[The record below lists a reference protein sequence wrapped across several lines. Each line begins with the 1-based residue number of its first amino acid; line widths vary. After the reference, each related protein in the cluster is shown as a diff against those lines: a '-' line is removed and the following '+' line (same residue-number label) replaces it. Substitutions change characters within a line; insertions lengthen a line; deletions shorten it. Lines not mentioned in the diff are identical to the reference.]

1 MKTIGNIQ
9 LIWRPGKGS
18 RRIPIGTIRKNVSE
32 GIRFQYNKTGIEE
45 AKKLGFV
52 HYEGFP
58 DTNPEKIYTENVID
72 IFGQRLIRSERADLK
87 EFYDF
92 WNIDTKKR
100 NHKFYM
106 LAFTQ
111 GLLPTDNFEFLAD
124 FNPVD
129 DLSFVTEI
137 TNLTEANI
145 NSEILSLGDKL
156 SYELEPDNLYD
167 KKAVKVYKG
176 DIYLG
181 HIKLIHSKVFHKTHK
196 EFDLTVQAIEK
207 NGVLKRVFLKAT
219 IQP

>member
-18 RRIPIGTIRKNVSE
+18 RRIPIGKIRKNVSE
-32 GIRFQYNKTGIEE
+32 GVRFQYNKKGIEE
-45 AKKLGFV
+45 AMKLGFK

-58 DTNPEKIYTENVID
+58 DTNSEKIYAENVID

-92 WNIDTKKR
+92 WNIDFKR
-100 NHKFYM
+100 RNSKFYM

-124 FNPVD
+124 FNPVNS
-129 DLSFVTEI
+129 LSFVTEI
-137 TNLTEANI
+137 TNLSEAQI
-145 NSEILSLGDKL
+145 SSDTLSVGDIL
-156 SYELEPDNLYD
+156 SYELEPNNPYD
-167 KKAVKVYKG
+167 KKAVKIFKG

-181 HIKLIHSKVFHKTHK
+181 HIKLIHSRVFHKTQK
-196 EFDLTVQAIEK
+196 QFELIVQGIEK
-207 NGVLKRVFLKAT
+207 NGVLKRVFVKASL
-219 IQP
+219 Q